1 MLVLREVV
9 TDFPDTPSDTLTL
22 DYARRRMSRQRVT
35 LDSGEDVALLLPR
48 GTILSDGALLRGDD
62 GRLVVV
68 RAAKERVSRV
78 QSTDLLLLTR
88 VTYHLGNRHVPLEIR
103 SGVVSYAHD
112 HVLDELVRHLGLAPE
127 FEVAPFEPE
136 QGAYAEGSH
145 HGSDSAYP
153 GPPSSGHGH
162 SHGG

>member
-1 MLVLREVV
+1 MLVLRDVV
-9 TDFPDTPSDTLTL
+9 SESTDGPSDTITL
-22 DYARRRMSRQRVT
+22 DYAKRRMSRQRAV

-68 RAAKERVSRV
+68 RAAKEGVSRV
-78 QSTDLLLLTR
+78 RSTDLLLLTR
-88 VTYHLGNRHVPLEIR
+88 AAYHLGNRHVPLEIR
-103 SGVVSYAHD
+103 PGVVSYAHD

-127 FEVAPFEPE
+127 FDEAPFEPE
-136 QGAYAEGSH
+136 QGAYADGGH

-162 SHGG
+162 SHGS